1 MSFAYPIQG
10 TEKGL
15 PSLMDSN
22 TVISSAFS
30 SFSKE
35 NTVLRAAL
43 SPRHV
48 SVIPNAVV
56 ASQFLPDPSA
66 ADPNYSKFSAFTFFL
81 MQAACYSYMRM
92 EEDNKKM

>member
-1 MSFAYPIQG
+1 MNISKTKRGENITQVQMFN
-10 TEKGL
+10 K
-15 PSLMDSN
+15 SN
-22 TVISSAFS
+22 SYY
-30 SFSKE
+30 SKE

-66 ADPNYSKFSAFTFFL
+66 SDPNWS
-81 MQAACYSYMRM
+81 
-92 EEDNKKM
+92 E

>member
-1 MSFAYPIQG
+1 VASAPG
-10 TEKGL
+10 
-15 PSLMDSN
+15 SN
-22 TVISSAFS
+22 PLSN
-30 SFSKE
+30 FSKE

-66 ADPNYSKFSAFTFFL
+66 ADPDYSKFKFYFYLYTQPMFSF
-81 MQAACYSYMRM
+81 
-92 EEDNKKM
+92 